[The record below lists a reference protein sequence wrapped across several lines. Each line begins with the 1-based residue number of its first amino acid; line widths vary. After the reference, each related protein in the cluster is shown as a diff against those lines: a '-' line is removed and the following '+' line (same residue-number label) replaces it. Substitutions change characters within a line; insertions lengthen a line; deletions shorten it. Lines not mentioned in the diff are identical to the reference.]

1 MRLRTPSMG
10 RVPWF
15 LTVAP
20 QDSPEMV
27 PRPTVVGKL
36 RASVRERATIVSAP
50 SGFGKTVAV
59 AQYAAARC
67 AERPGSVS
75 WVTLSDQMIDL
86 WDVLRAVVTA
96 LRQASQDAGDS
107 LLEGSLSVVLEAA
120 SFDDAMT
127 VLAAIEHHQSVA
139 VVVDDAQNA
148 RDALS
153 DPRFARLVEYGPQ
166 WLHLIVVTTDA
177 ADPVLVRLRA
187 HGRVRVLGP
196 ADLAFAP
203 ADIVA
208 AGTRVGLPVDH
219 GAAAEIMSATGGWPA
234 AVRLALNN
242 GGQSPDL
249 ATDIDPADYV
259 DSAVL
264 QRMRPDLAD
273 FVLSVT
279 VTGRVDERLAQTL
292 SGRADAGALLAECIA
307 AGLFIERF
315 QSGGSTVYQWHSM
328 LTTSCQSIL
337 RRTDVT
343 RWERLN
349 AVAARELADA
359 HPLASVEHAI
369 RAGDSELAHAVIFDH
384 WLELLLQSRP
394 EALDRVCVAV
404 MTAFGEHPML
414 LMIRACCRDL
424 LGDIANAQLL
434 LQRARIAEPGGA
446 LSARSAFVADIACIL
461 VSADDEEM
469 LAAGDRAVAALA
481 DRGLVPGPVYAGALF
496 VLGWAQSSLRRGG
509 LDLLEAAVT
518 ESEALGLTEL
528 ALRARQT
535 LAFSAVAVGEFERAL
550 TVVSELDSVRTGD
563 PELSLVHYWVGIEP
577 LTRGYARMWRGELD
591 RARADLAAAE
601 AVAGIGYPDIARSL
615 LAFTAATLGDGMA
628 EAAEAVAR
636 IHDIDCHGAPLG
648 IYKLVAGARLAEAR
662 GERRTAL
669 AMVRRLG
676 QGANTPAM
684 SAIASG
690 IARRLGEPA
699 LAGRYA
705 EAAVGTE
712 LQRYTRVYALV
723 TLAIIDWSRG
733 AGSAAHDKLEDA
745 LAQAEVERIVY
756 PFLDNADAQ
765 CLEMLAA
772 HLPVTGYRDFLQHC
786 LDACYSAAGRG
797 VPASMPPLTRREKE
811 VLAYL
816 RTPMTSA
823 EIAEQMSVSVNTL
836 KTHQRSLYRKL
847 GVVNRRDACRAVH
860 R

>member
-1 MRLRTPSMG
+1 MG

-27 PRPTVVGKL
+27 PRPAVVEKL
-36 RASVRERATIVSAP
+36 RKSASQRATIVSAP

-59 AQYAAARC
+59 AQFAAARC
-67 AERPGSVS
+67 AERAGSVS
-75 WVTLSDQMIDL
+75 WVTLSDQMTDL

-96 LRQASQDAGDS
+96 LRQSSQEAGDS
-107 LLEGSLSVVLEAA
+107 RFDRSLSTVLEA
-120 SFDDAMT
+120 STYDDAMT
-127 VLAAIEHHQSVA
+127 ALAAIEHHQSVS

-148 RDALS
+148 RQALS
-153 DPRFARLVEYGPQ
+153 DSRFAQLVEYGPQ
-166 WLHLIVVTTDA
+166 WLHLVVITTDA
-177 ADPVLVRLRA
+177 ADPVLMRLRT
-187 HGRVRVLGP
+187 HGRVTVLGP

-208 AGTRVGLPVDH
+208 AGARVGAPVDH

-242 GGQSPDL
+242 GGESPGL
-249 ATDIDPADYV
+249 ATDVDPTDYV

-273 FVLSVT
+273 FVLAVT
-279 VTGRVDERLAQTL
+279 ITGRVDEKLARTL
-292 SGRADAGALLAECIA
+292 SGRSDAGDLIAECTA
-307 AGLFIERF
+307 GGLFVERF

-328 LTTSCQSIL
+328 LTTSCQNIL
-337 RRTDVT
+337 RRTDLR

-349 AVAARELADA
+349 AVAAKELADE
-359 HPLASVEHAI
+359 HPVTSVELAI
-369 RAGDSELAHAVIFDH
+369 RAGDSELARGVIFDH

-394 EALDRVCVAV
+394 EALDRICVAA
-404 MTAFGEHPML
+404 MTAFGDHPML

-424 LGDIANAQLL
+424 LGDTANARLM
-434 LQRARIAEPGGA
+434 LQRAHRAEPGGA

-461 VSADDEEM
+461 VSEDDQEM

-481 DRGLVPGPVYAGALF
+481 DRGLVPTPVYAGALF
-496 VLGWAQSSLRRGG
+496 VLGWAQSRLRRGG
-509 LDLLEAAVT
+509 LDLLEAAAS
-518 ESEALGLTEL
+518 ESEAFGLVEL

-535 LAFSAVAVGEFERAL
+535 LAFSAVSVGEFERAL
-550 TVVSELDSVRTGD
+550 TVLRELDSVRTGD
-563 PELSLVHYWVGIEP
+563 PELWLVHNGGGIEP

-591 RARADLAAAE
+591 RAREDLVAAGASD
-601 AVAGIGYPDIARSL
+601 GIGYPDIARSL
-615 LAFTAATLGDGMA
+615 FAFTAATLGDGMV
-628 EAAEAVAR
+628 EAAAAVAR
-636 IHDIDCHGAPLG
+636 IHAIDCHGAPLG
-648 IYKLVAGARLAEAR
+648 TYKLVAAARLAEVR
-662 GERRTAL
+662 GERRKAL
-669 AMVRRLG
+669 AMVARIGDGTNIPNML
-676 QGANTPAM
+676 
-684 SAIASG
+684 AIASG

-699 LAGRYA
+699 LAARYA
-705 EAAVGTE
+705 EVAVAAE
-712 LQRYTRVYALV
+712 FQRYTRVYALL

-745 LAQAEVERIVY
+745 LAQAEAEHIVY

-772 HLPVTGYRDFLQHC
+772 HLPVTGHRRFLQQC
-786 LDACYSAAGRG
+786 LDACYTAASRG
-797 VPASMPPLTRREKE
+797 VSASTPALTPRERE

-836 KTHQRSLYRKL
+836 KTHQRSIYRKL
-847 GVVNRRDACRAVH
+847 GVINRRDATRVGH

>member
-1 MRLRTPSMG
+1 MG

-20 QDSPEMV
+20 QDNPEMV
-27 PRPTVVGKL
+27 PRPAVVDKL
-36 RASVRERATIVSAP
+36 RTSARHRATIVSAP

-59 AQYAAARC
+59 AQFAAARC
-67 AERPGSVS
+67 AQRVGSVS
-75 WVTLSDQMIDL
+75 WVTLSDQMTDL
-86 WDVLRAVVTA
+86 WDVLRAAVTA
-96 LRQASQDAGDS
+96 LRQSAQEAGDS
-107 LLEGSLSVVLEAA
+107 RFDRSLSAVLDAETY
-120 SFDDAMT
+120 DDAMT
-127 VLAAIEHHQSVA
+127 VLAAIQHRESVV

-148 RDALS
+148 RWALS
-153 DPRFARLVEYGPQ
+153 DSGFAQLVEYGPR
-166 WLHLIVVTTDA
+166 WLHLVVVTTDA

-187 HGRVRVLGP
+187 HGRVTVLGP

-208 AGTRVGLPVDH
+208 AGARAGVPVDH

-242 GGQSPDL
+242 GGRSPDL
-249 ATDIDPADYV
+249 ATDVDPTDYV

-279 VTGRVDERLAQTL
+279 VTGRVDEKLARTL
-292 SGRADAGALLAECIA
+292 SGRSDARELLAECIA
-307 AGLFIERF
+307 AGLFVERF

-328 LTTSCQSIL
+328 LTTSCQNIL
-337 RRTDVT
+337 RRADVR

-349 AVAARELADA
+349 TVAARELADE
-359 HPLASVEHAI
+359 HPLTSVEHAI
-369 RAGDSELAHAVIFDH
+369 RAGDSELARGVIFDH
-384 WLELLLQSRP
+384 WLGLLLQSRP
-394 EALDRVCVAV
+394 EALDRICLAA
-404 MTAFGEHPML
+404 MAEFGEHPML

-424 LGDIANAQLL
+424 LGDTANARLI
-434 LQRARIAEPGGA
+434 LQRARRAEPGEA
-446 LSARSAFVADIACIL
+446 LSARSAFVADIACVL
-461 VSADDEEM
+461 VSADDEEI
-469 LAAGDRAVAALA
+469 LAAGDRAVTALA
-481 DRGLVPGPVYAGALF
+481 DRGLVPTPVYAGALF

-509 LDLLEAAVT
+509 LDLLEAAVG

-535 LAFSAVAVGEFERAL
+535 LAFSAVSIGEFERAL
-550 TVVSELDSVRTGD
+550 TVLRELDSARTGD
-563 PELSLVHYWVGIEP
+563 QDQSFVHNYWVGIEP

-591 RARADLAAAE
+591 GARADLVAAE

-615 LAFTAATLGDGMA
+615 LAFTAATLGDGLV

-648 IYKLVAGARLAEAR
+648 TYKLVAAARLAEAR

-669 AMVRRLG
+669 AMVARLG
-676 QGANTPAM
+676 DGTNIPTM
-684 SAIASG
+684 LAIASG

-699 LAGRYA
+699 VAVRYA
-705 EAAVGTE
+705 EVAVATE
-712 LQRYTRVYALV
+712 LQRYTRVYALL
-723 TLAIIDWSRG
+723 TLALVDWSRG

-745 LAQAEVERIVY
+745 LAQAEAEYIVY

-772 HLPVTGYRDFLQHC
+772 HLPVTGYHRFLQQC
-786 LDACYSAAGRG
+786 LDACYIAAGRG
-797 VPASMPPLTRREKE
+797 ASASTPPLTRRERE

-823 EIAEQMSVSVNTL
+823 QIAEQMSVSVNTL
-836 KTHQRSLYRKL
+836 KTHQRSIYRKL
-847 GVVNRRDACRAVH
+847 GVMNRLDASRAGL